1 MADLAEDDTIDDIG
15 ADIGSALTELRQEP
29 AAAAPTPAQAET
41 PEPAAEAAQA
51 PTEARARNPDGTFAK
66 AEETGQSLEPAP
78 QEPART
84 ILPPRSWTAAAKAK
98 FATLDPDVQQEV
110 LRREKEI
117 DDGKAQWD
125 TKAEKYNK
133 LDAVFAPVR
142 DRLTLNGLTE
152 DTYIRA
158 LVQADEMLRSN
169 GPQAIQL
176 LAQQYGI
183 NLAAMF
189 GQQGGPQTQ
198 PVNGQPDPQIQALLQ
213 EVQALRAERQ
223 QETTQRQD
231 QDKQATQAQI
241 DAFANDPAHLY
252 FDNVKPEMAALLQ
265 SGAAKD
271 LPEAYDMACHA
282 RKDIRQLLAAA
293 AVPKTASVQTR
304 PNGSS
309 ITGAQRPGLKPNGAA
324 STGKDDIG
332 DDVRAAFAM
341 HRGQV

>member
-1 MADLAEDDTIDDIG
+1 MADEIDDIG
-15 ADIGSALTELRQEP
+15 ADIRAAMASTETVEPLETSILPADTQEDAPLETATEKADRIRDEQGRFAKTAEPVQDAASQVQEP
-29 AAAAPTPAQAET
+29 E
-41 PEPAAEAAQA
+41 
-51 PTEARARNPDGTFAK
+51 K
-66 AEETGQSLEPAP
+66 
-78 QEPART
+78 T

-98 FATLDPDVQQEV
+98 FASLDPDVQQEV

-169 GPQAIQL
+169 GPQAIQV

-198 PVNGQPDPQIQALLQ
+198 PITGQPDPQYQALQQRFDQLQ
-213 EVQALRAERQ
+213 ARLDQGDQARVQSEQ
-223 QETTQRQD
+223 
-231 QDKQATQAQI
+231 QATQAQI
-241 DAFANDPAHLY
+241 DAFANDPKNLY
-252 FDNVKPEMAALLQ
+252 FDNVKPEMAALLG
-265 SGAAKD
+265 SGSAKD
-271 LPEAYDMACHA
+271 LQSAYEMACYA
-282 RKDIRQLLAAA
+282 RPDIRVLIAAN
-293 AVPKTASVQTR
+293 AVTKAPTQQTK
-304 PNGSS
+304 PGGPQV
-309 ITGAQRPGLKPNGAA
+309 TGAQKGAVKPNGIDPD
-324 STGKDDIG
+324 SSIRDDI
-332 DDVRAAFAM
+332 RAAM
-341 HRGQV
+341 MEVNGRV